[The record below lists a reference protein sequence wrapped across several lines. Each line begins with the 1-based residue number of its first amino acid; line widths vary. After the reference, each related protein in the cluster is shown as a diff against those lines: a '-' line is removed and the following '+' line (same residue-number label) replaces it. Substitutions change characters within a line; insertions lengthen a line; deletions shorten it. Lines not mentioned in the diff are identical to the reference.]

1 MADEAGDVPNGVP
14 TNEGNGDLVPDNDVT
29 ENESDNNDDND
40 QDNDNV
46 VDCTGDTLQ
55 EPQEP
60 STPPPTPP
68 TLNPPDEGDMM
79 PRMPFLPLKMV
90 PFIHPSKSMK
100 EATFNF
106 DLINLGYKTFE
117 VSR

>member
-1 MADEAGDVPNGVP
+1 MSWTYN
-14 TNEGNGDLVPDNDVT
+14 NDNDR
-29 ENESDNNDDND
+29 
-40 QDNDNV
+40 DNDNV

-60 STPPPTPP
+60 SIPPPTPP
-68 TLNPPDEGDMM
+68 MFNLPDEGDMM
-79 PRMPFLPLKMV
+79 LRTPFIPLKMV

-106 DLINLGYKTFE
+106 NLINLGYKTVE
-117 VSR
+117 VSM